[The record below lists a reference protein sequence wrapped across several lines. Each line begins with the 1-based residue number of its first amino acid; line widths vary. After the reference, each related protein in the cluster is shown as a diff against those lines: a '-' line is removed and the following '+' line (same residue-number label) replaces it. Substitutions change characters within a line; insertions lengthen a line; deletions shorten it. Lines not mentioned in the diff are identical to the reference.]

1 MRRTRASYDPV
12 HSDLLRTL
20 PRVPQDALGRVGRLL
35 AARRS
40 VYLTV
45 GAAVVLPR
53 LAVVLI
59 ERGQITQPFTYAEKS
74 DDIARIYLSSGTF
87 GFIPGMPTAYTQP
100 LYSFFLI
107 PLYWTFGRSWEVIG
121 SAQIVVSLVTAILV
135 YEIGRRWLDR
145 WAGLAAALIVA
156 FHPYAIWHDVHV
168 NREILDGLIAA
179 AIFLIA
185 MRLIDRRS
193 VVLAA
198 ALGVVF
204 GLAILGNVR
213 LTVLPL
219 VLAALFLYHWRPSRE
234 SFVAI
239 SVMIV
244 AAVVVVTPWVVRNKV
259 SVGCFAVTTDSR
271 ALWEANNP
279 ATLGVL
285 RSGGW
290 IDNVPLPK
298 SFPPSA
304 QDAGRAYHRRGKIF
318 SVDECAQVPFY
329 EHKVEHFWEH
339 DPIEKVKLAAQ
350 GTLMLWSPKVSPPE
364 TGGVTVKWVTG
375 LRETVEPVYMTPVL
389 LLALFGLTRV
399 RRRFAVLALTFLA
412 YQWALAM
419 IFVGATRYRVPWDF
433 VSALL
438 AAAALVDLSER
449 WRRRRGAV
457 QT

>member
-1 MRRTRASYDPV
+1 M
-12 HSDLLRTL
+12 HSDLPRTL
-20 PRVPQDALGRVGRLL
+20 RRVPQDALGRVSRFLST
-35 AARRS
+35 RRR
-40 VYLTV
+40 VYLI
-45 GAAVVLPR
+45 VVVASGLPR
-53 LAVVLI
+53 LAVVLH
-59 ERGQITQPFTYAEKS
+59 ERGAITQPFTYAEKS
-74 DDIARIYLSSGTF
+74 DDIARIFVSSGTF
-87 GFIPGMPTAYTQP
+87 GFIPGFPSAYTQP

-107 PLYWTFGRSWEVIG
+107 PLYWIFGRSWEVIG

-135 YEIGRRWLDR
+135 YEIGRRWLER

-156 FHPYAIWHDVHV
+156 FHPYSIWHDVHV

-185 MRLIDRRS
+185 IRLTERRS
-193 VVLAA
+193 ITLAA
-198 ALGVVF
+198 VLGVVF

-213 LTVLPL
+213 LTVLPV
-219 VLAALFLYHWRPSRE
+219 VLAAVSLYYWRPSRE

-239 SVMIV
+239 AVMIV

-279 ATLGVL
+279 VTLGVL

-304 QDAGRAYHRRGKIF
+304 QDAGRAYHRRGKLIR
-318 SVDECAQVPFY
+318 VDECAQVPFY
-329 EHKVEHFWEH
+329 EHKVKHFWLH
-339 DPIEKVKLAAQ
+339 HPVEKAKLAAQ
-350 GTLMLWSPKVSPPE
+350 ATLMLWSPKVSPPE
-364 TGGVTVKWVTG
+364 TGGVVVKWVTG
-375 LRETVEPVYMTPVL
+375 LRETVEPLYMTPVF

-399 RRRFAVLALTFLA
+399 RRRVAVLALTFLA
-412 YQWALAM
+412 YQWALAI

-433 VSALL
+433 IPALL
-438 AAAALVDLSER
+438 AGAALVDLSGR
-449 WRRRRGAV
+449 WRRRRATL